1 MKHWNWP
8 AFLTALMI
16 GAFGLFMIGGCDS
29 GKKVV
34 DEATGNR
41 AVRQFHKSKE
51 DIAKIGEQQEEKY
64 GTIPGEEKEDK

>member
-8 AFLTALMI
+8 ESLTALMI
-16 GAFGLFMIGGCDS
+16 GAVSLFMIVGCDS

-34 DEATGNR
+34 DEATGNW
-41 AVRQFHKSKE
+41 AVKQFHKSKE

-64 GTIPGEEKEDK
+64 GSLPGDDKEDK